1 MLLLFIDSEVFL
13 IWERVKLNEMTKL
26 HEDTFAQRQDCKGE
40 KNHNKFQIK
49 GQFCTATILDRG
61 SFVHKEKK

>member
-1 MLLLFIDSEVFL
+1 
-13 IWERVKLNEMTKL
+13 MTKL